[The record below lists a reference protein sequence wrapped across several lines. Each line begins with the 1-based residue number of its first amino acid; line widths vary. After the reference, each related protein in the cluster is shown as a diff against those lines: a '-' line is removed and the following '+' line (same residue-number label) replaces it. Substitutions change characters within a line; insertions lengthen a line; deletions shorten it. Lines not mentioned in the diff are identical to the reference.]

1 MNRISKVASCV
12 LMSAILLFISA
23 CGNAE
28 NNDMELSANKIT
40 RYVNT
45 NDYNSLKTLSD
56 TILSNENLGK
66 ALISHFQ
73 DSTIE
78 LSTAVMAVSVS
89 PQKAAQIIFE
99 DVKALSNDTK
109 ESLKQRTRLLLS
121 WYKKL
126 NQPENN
132 NIFTDT
138 LDSLALQLDIDKQAQ
153 CYVMIASSPSFL
165 ASMVNNQPACSDK
178 EVLINAIEK
187 AYGENSNDLTQFRNA
202 LKKQ

>member
-1 MNRISKVASCV
+1 M
-12 LMSAILLFISA
+12 LFISA

-28 NNDMELSANKIT
+28 NNDVELSANKIT

-132 NIFTDT
+132 NIFTNT

-165 ASMVNNQPACSDK
+165 ASMVNNQPAGSDK